1 MPAERIGNKLRQ
13 IARLTDLDVEEILQ
27 EQAYRPRRFG
37 EVAISLGMCTPSDVW
52 RAWFQQIGHMAPYV
66 NLAEFGVDSQ
76 ATAVLPREL
85 AMEYH
90 MVPLRV
96 MGNQV
101 VAAIADG
108 SAIPPDVEVS
118 TRLQMEVRF
127 VRADPR
133 QVDAAIAE
141 HYGALLSPA

>member
-1 MPAERIGNKLRQ
+1 
-13 IARLTDLDVEEILQ
+13 
-27 EQAYRPRRFG
+27 
-37 EVAISLGMCTPSDVW
+37 
-52 RAWFQQIGHMAPYV
+52 
-66 NLAEFGVDSQ
+66 
-76 ATAVLPREL
+76 
-85 AMEYH
+85 
-90 MVPLRV
+90 VPLRV

>member
-1 MPAERIGNKLRQ
+1 MPAELIGNKLRQ

-37 EVAISLGMCTPSDVW
+37 EVAISLGMCTPTDVW
-52 RAWFQQIGHMAPYV
+52 KAWFQQIDHRAPYV

-76 ATAVLPREL
+76 ATTLVPREV
-85 AMEYH
+85 AVEYR
-90 MVPLRV
+90 MVPLRI

-108 SAIPPDVEVS
+108 TAIPPDEAVS
-118 TRLQMEVRF
+118 DRLDMEIRF

-141 HYGALLSPA
+141 HYGAERASA